1 MAALPKDPA
10 MLLSAVNMK
19 LRDFYD
25 SLDALC
31 DDLDVARESIET
43 SLAGIGYTY
52 DAEKKVYDRDED
64 GNIKY
69 IEIDGEKIA
78 VEIGTEPGYNDPVL
92 FYANISAGKGDVQ
105 VDVFGS
111 SVDYSRTISTCD
123 MDCPITKL
131 TRLWIGCE
139 PQYNEDGS
147 VNGDSANYEVAA
159 PPAKSLNGIV
169 IAIKELPE
177 G

>member
-1 MAALPKDPA
+1 MRSLKK
-10 MLLSAVNMK
+10 NKQK
-19 LRDFYD
+19 LYYATYSDEVPVY
-25 SLDALC
+25 
-31 DDLDVARESIET
+31 ET
-43 SLAGIGYTY
+43 
-52 DAEKKVYDRDED
+52 DED
-64 GNIKY
+64 GKIKY
-69 IEIDGEKIA
+69 TEVDGELSPIP
-78 VEIGTEPGYNDPVL
+78 IGTMAGYNEPVI

-105 VDVFGS
+105 ADVFGS

>member
-1 MAALPKDPA
+1 M
-10 MLLSAVNMK
+10 
-19 LRDFYD
+19 R
-25 SLDALC
+25 SLKKNKQRLYFSQFK
-31 DDLDVARESIET
+31 ESVPI
-43 SLAGIGYTY
+43 
-52 DAEKKVYDRDED
+52 YDRDED
-64 GNIKY
+64 GNIIY
-69 IEIDGEKIA
+69 TAVDGEQ
-78 VEIGTEPGYNDPVL
+78 VPVQIGEAPGYSEPIE

-105 VDVFGS
+105 ADVFGS

-131 TRLWIGCE
+131 TRLWIGCK
-139 PQYNEDGS
+139 PRYNEDGS

>member
-1 MAALPKDPA
+1 MRSLKK
-10 MLLSAVNMK
+10 NKQK
-19 LRDFYD
+19 LYYATYSDEIPVY
-25 SLDALC
+25 
-31 DDLDVARESIET
+31 ET
-43 SLAGIGYTY
+43 
-52 DAEKKVYDRDED
+52 DEN
-64 GNIKY
+64 GKIKY
-69 IEIDGEKIA
+69 TEVDGELIPIP
-78 VEIGTEPGYNDPVL
+78 IGTMAGYNEPVI

-105 VDVFGS
+105 ADVFGS
-111 SVDYSRTISTCD
+111 SVDYSRTISTCS

-177 G
+177 E

>member
-1 MAALPKDPA
+1 MRSLKK
-10 MLLSAVNMK
+10 NKQK
-19 LRDFYD
+19 LYYATYSDEITVYET
-25 SLDALC
+25 
-31 DDLDVARESIET
+31 DD
-43 SLAGIGYTY
+43 
-52 DAEKKVYDRDED
+52 D

-69 IEIDGEKIA
+69 TEIDGEI
-78 VEIGTEPGYNDPVL
+78 VPIPIGTMAGYNKPVV

-105 VDVFGS
+105 ADVFGS

-123 MDCPITKL
+123 MTCPITKL
-131 TRLWIGCE
+131 TRIWIGCE
-139 PQYNEDGS
+139 PQYNDDGT
-147 VNGDSANYEVAA
+147 VDGDSANYEVAA

>member
-1 MAALPKDPA
+1 MRSLKK
-10 MLLSAVNMK
+10 NMQK
-19 LRDFYD
+19 LYFATY
-25 SLDALC
+25 SEEIPVYET
-31 DDLDVARESIET
+31 DD
-43 SLAGIGYTY
+43 
-52 DAEKKVYDRDED
+52 D

-69 IEIDGEKIA
+69 AEIDGVKEPIPL
-78 VEIGTEPGYNDPVL
+78 GTAPGYNKPEE

-105 VDVFGS
+105 ADVFGS

>member
-1 MAALPKDPA
+1 MRSLKK
-10 MLLSAVNMK
+10 NKQK
-19 LRDFYD
+19 LYYATYSDEIPVY
-25 SLDALC
+25 
-31 DDLDVARESIET
+31 ET
-43 SLAGIGYTY
+43 
-52 DAEKKVYDRDED
+52 DED

-69 IEIDGEKIA
+69 IEIDGKMIPIP
-78 VEIGTEPGYNDPVL
+78 IGTMAGYNKPVV

-105 VDVFGS
+105 ADVFGS

-123 MDCPITKL
+123 MTCPITKL

>member
-1 MAALPKDPA
+1 MRSLKK
-10 MLLSAVNMK
+10 NKQK
-19 LRDFYD
+19 LYYATYSDEIPVYET
-25 SLDALC
+25 
-31 DDLDVARESIET
+31 DD
-43 SLAGIGYTY
+43 
-52 DAEKKVYDRDED
+52 D
-64 GNIKY
+64 GKIKY
-69 IEIDGEKIA
+69 TKVDGELIPIP
-78 VEIGTEPGYNDPVL
+78 IGTMAGYNKPVV

-105 VDVFGS
+105 ADVFGS

>member
-1 MAALPKDPA
+1 MRSLKK
-10 MLLSAVNMK
+10 NMQK
-19 LRDFYD
+19 LYFATY
-25 SLDALC
+25 SEEIPVYET
-31 DDLDVARESIET
+31 DD
-43 SLAGIGYTY
+43 
-52 DAEKKVYDRDED
+52 D

-69 IEIDGEKIA
+69 AEIDGVKEPIPL
-78 VEIGTEPGYNDPVL
+78 GTAPGYNKPEE

-105 VDVFGS
+105 ADVFGS

-131 TRLWIGCE
+131 TRLWIGCK

>member
-1 MAALPKDPA
+1 MRSLKKNKPKLYYATYSDEVP
-10 MLLSAVNMK
+10 V
-19 LRDFYD
+19 Y
-25 SLDALC
+25 
-31 DDLDVARESIET
+31 ET
-43 SLAGIGYTY
+43 
-52 DAEKKVYDRDED
+52 DED
-64 GNIKY
+64 GKIKY
-69 IEIDGEKIA
+69 TEVDGELSPIP
-78 VEIGTEPGYNDPVL
+78 IGTMAGYNEPVI

-105 VDVFGS
+105 ADVFGS

>member
-1 MAALPKDPA
+1 MRSLKK
-10 MLLSAVNMK
+10 NKQK
-19 LRDFYD
+19 LYYATYSDEITVHET
-25 SLDALC
+25 
-31 DDLDVARESIET
+31 DD
-43 SLAGIGYTY
+43 
-52 DAEKKVYDRDED
+52 D

-69 IEIDGEKIA
+69 TEIDGEMIPIP
-78 VEIGTEPGYNDPVL
+78 IGTMAGYNKPVV

-105 VDVFGS
+105 ADVFGS

-123 MDCPITKL
+123 MTCPITKL
-131 TRLWIGCE
+131 TRIWIGCE
-139 PQYNEDGS
+139 PKYNDDGS
-147 VNGDSANYEVAA
+147 VDGDSANYEVAA

>member
-1 MAALPKDPA
+1 MRSLKK
-10 MLLSAVNMK
+10 NMQK
-19 LRDFYD
+19 LYFATY
-25 SLDALC
+25 SEEIPVYET
-31 DDLDVARESIET
+31 DD
-43 SLAGIGYTY
+43 
-52 DAEKKVYDRDED
+52 D

-69 IEIDGEKIA
+69 VEIDGVKEPIP
-78 VEIGTEPGYNDPVL
+78 IGTAPGYNKPQE

-105 VDVFGS
+105 ADVFGS

-131 TRLWIGCE
+131 TRLWIGRE

>member
-1 MAALPKDPA
+1 MRSLKK
-10 MLLSAVNMK
+10 NKQK
-19 LRDFYD
+19 LYYATYSDEIPVYET
-25 SLDALC
+25 
-31 DDLDVARESIET
+31 DDN
-43 SLAGIGYTY
+43 
-52 DAEKKVYDRDED
+52 

-69 IEIDGEKIA
+69 VEIDGVKEPIPL
-78 VEIGTEPGYNDPVL
+78 GTAPGYNKPEE

-105 VDVFGS
+105 ADVFGS